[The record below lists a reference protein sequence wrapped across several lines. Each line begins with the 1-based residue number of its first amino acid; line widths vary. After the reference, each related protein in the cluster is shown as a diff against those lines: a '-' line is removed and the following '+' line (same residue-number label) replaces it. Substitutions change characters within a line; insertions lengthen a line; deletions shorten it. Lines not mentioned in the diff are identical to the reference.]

1 MNRIDKA
8 LLENV
13 FRGETYSSKN
23 MFWNIILP
31 DTFLSEVLIL
41 VRSGVIA
48 FTFFLLPIM

>member
-1 MNRIDKA
+1 MSSIDKE
-8 LLENV
+8 LQENV

-31 DTFLSEVLIL
+31 DTLLHEVLIL